1 MPPAQPPRRD
11 PVIAKLAP
19 GNSDHNSMF
28 LNGKKHLFALA
39 LSTLA
44 AITACSGGQ
53 VQPKVVRG
61 DALSSIEDPTDRA
74 AVEQLQSADGSY
86 ANKQTASAFPVAGD
100 CITGSTSVR
109 VTIVATGAK
118 TTIPCDPE
126 TRKFSGS
133 ADLSSQSDGAIPLK
147 IEYLSDKLAPVF
159 QTSITVN
166 KLTSDLPAFSVPA
179 LSESAGIA
187 SFPAVDGAASY
198 QVTITP
204 ASGNGTPVI
213 STTVATNS
221 VDISSLQTGVAYSV
235 SISAIDAAGNVFPA
249 TNSGSATWTR
259 SAPDTTAPTLTF
271 NSVSGGN
278 PASTLRP
285 VILGTASE
293 TSNVTLYFDS
303 LCASAKSAATANTAF
318 ASPGITVN
326 ADVASNDTTTIYAK
340 AIDTAGNE
348 SPCTSL
354 VTYTHSA
361 GAITAGSFSASTNVT
376 DTTFTLN
383 WTAATDNVATGS
395 PLEYLVCSGA
405 SIAAIDTVAECE
417 AATTEMS
424 YTAATTTLALTS
436 KIAST
441 TYYYNVVVKNSL
453 GDKVAYAGRTQATYA
468 PPFISTWK
476 TDNPGTSS
484 STQITLPLESTGTY
498 DFLVDWGDSTTSAI
512 TNANWSSARTKTYA
526 SAGTYTVKIYGT
538 IQGWRFNSSGDPRKF
553 TGISSWGP
561 LRLGNSGGYFYGARN
576 LVITALDTLD
586 LTGTTNMSNAF
597 ADCSS
602 LTTVPGMNNWN
613 TAAVTNMSGMFSRI
627 FATNSSF
634 NQDIGNWDTSAVTNM
649 SYMFSGASAFNQHIG
664 NWNTGAVRNMFSM
677 FWRASAFNQDI
688 GNWNTAAVQN
698 MERLFSEASA
708 FNQDIGNWNT
718 SAVTNMTQMFE
729 QASSFNKFIGN
740 WNTAAVTNMGSM
752 FVSASAFNQ
761 DLGNWNTASVTN
773 MTRMFYYANNFNQNI
788 GNWNTAA
795 VTDMSFMFGNASAFN
810 QNIGNWNT
818 AAVTDMSA
826 MFWGATN
833 FNQNLGNWNVAAVTT
848 MASMFTSSGLTQ
860 QNYDRILIGWSA
872 QNVKTAVTLHA
883 GTAKYS
889 AVAERAVLTG
899 TKSWTITDG
908 GAVTVP
914 DPTGLSATTASTQV
928 TLNWTSGGGTT
939 NDYLIAW
946 QAGAT
951 APATCWAGTTTTSA
965 TISATITGLTND
977 TPHSFRVCARSAGAA
992 QTSRGIT
999 VTATIDTTPPSVT
1012 STTITIPVVSVTP
1025 TGMTLQWTKAS
1036 DTVTAPTSLQYE
1048 VRRSTADNISTVTDA
1063 EANGTVIQA
1072 YTADIDTFA
1081 ATGLAPSTTYYFNV
1095 IVRDAAGN
1103 KRAYTTASQSTG
1115 SSTTAAFRSLALA
1128 AIVSDG
1134 YLNAS
1139 ERATSTT
1146 LTGALDADY
1155 DTVDYAIADSS
1166 TACSAA
1172 TGYSSSP
1179 PAANATGFGAEGD
1192 YKICARLGPGSVYGA
1207 SPTFKLD
1214 VTAPTF
1220 TGVQVV
1226 LPRSTGTSAFLFWDA
1241 PTDNYTKSSDIAFD
1255 ICVATQSSGSCQSS
1269 FSVTQSVNGGT
1280 FDTEITSLTA
1290 GVNYQVLIRARDQAG
1305 NRDTNTRTMTTAGLT
1320 GVTQIATMGRHN
1332 CAVLT
1337 DQTVKCWGYNL
1348 YGQLGDGTATTR
1360 PTPTTVT
1367 GLTSVSSIAA
1377 GSGHTCAVLTDQ
1389 TVKCW
1394 GYNNSGQLG
1403 DGTILQR
1410 STPTTVAGLANVSS
1424 IATGDSH
1431 TCAVLTD
1438 QTVKCWGGNNYG
1450 QIGDGTTSNRS
1461 TPTTVTGLAT
1471 VSSIAA
1477 GSYHTCAV
1485 LTDNTVK
1492 CWGWNGF
1499 GQLGDGTKTNRSIPT
1514 TVTGLATVSSIATGS
1529 YHTCAVLTDQTVK
1542 CWGYNSSGQ
1551 LGDGTATD
1559 QSTPTTATG
1568 LATVSSITTGE
1579 YHTCAV
1585 LTDQTVKC
1593 WGSNANRQLGDG
1605 TATGRSTPTT
1615 VTGLATVSSIA
1626 TGGFHTCALLTDQT
1640 IKCWGD
1646 NGYGQLG
1653 DGTKTNRSTPTTV
1666 TGLAT
1671 VSSIATGSIH
1681 TCAMLTDQTVKCWGR
1696 NDYGQIGDGTTTDRS
1711 TPTTVTG
1718 LTSVSAIATG
1728 WTHTCAVLTD
1738 QTVKCWGS
1746 NANRQLGDGTATGRS
1761 TPTTVTGL
1769 ATVSSIATGGY
1780 HTCALLTD
1788 QTAKCWGYNY
1798 YGQLGDGTTTNR
1810 STPTTVTGLATV
1822 SSIATGNYYTC
1833 ALLTDQ
1839 TVKCWGY
1846 NSSGQLGD
1854 GTTTDRST
1862 PTSVTG
1868 LATVS
1873 SITTGGYHTCAV
1885 LMDQTVKC
1893 WGFNSS
1899 GQLGDGTTTNR
1910 YTPTTVTGLATVS
1923 SIATGGSH
1931 TCALLTDQTVRC
1943 WGDNNS
1949 SQLGHSQELSS
1960 LAKRTVASVE

>member
-1 MPPAQPPRRD
+1 
-11 PVIAKLAP
+11 
-19 GNSDHNSMF
+19 MF
-28 LNGKKHLFALA
+28 LNGKKRRFALA
-39 LSTLA
+39 LSALA
-44 AITACSGGQ
+44 ALAPVTACTGGQ

-61 DALSSIEDPTDRA
+61 DALSSIEDPTDRT
-74 AVEQLQSADGSY
+74 AVEQLQSADGTY
-86 ANKQTASAFPVAGD
+86 ANKQTAAAFPVAGD

-118 TTIPCDPE
+118 TTIPCDPD
-126 TRKFSGS
+126 TRKFSG
-133 ADLSSQSDGAIPLK
+133 ATDLSSQSDGAIPLK

-159 QTSITVN
+159 QTSLTVN

-179 LSESAGIA
+179 LSESAGTA

-221 VDISSLQTGVAYSV
+221 VDISSLQTVVAYNV

-293 TSNVTLYFDS
+293 PSTVTLYFDS
-303 LCASAKSAATANTAF
+303 SCASAKSAATANTAF

-326 ADVASNDTTTIYAK
+326 SDVASNSTTTIYAK
-340 AIDTAGNE
+340 AVDTAGNA
-348 SPCTSL
+348 STCTNL
-354 VTYTHSA
+354 VTYTHTA
-361 GAITAGSFSASTNVT
+361 GPITAGSFSASTNLT

-383 WTAATDNVATGS
+383 WSAATDNLTTGS

-417 AATTEMS
+417 AATPEMT

-436 KIAST
+436 KTAST

-453 GDKVAYAGRTQATYA
+453 GDKVAYAGRTQTTYA

-476 TDNPGTSS
+476 TDNSGTSS

-526 SAGTYTVKIYGT
+526 SAGTYTVRIYGT
-538 IQGWRFNSSGDPRKF
+538 VQGWRFNSTGDRQKI

-561 LRLGNSGGYFYGARN
+561 LRLGNSGGYFRGASN
-576 LVITALDTLD
+576 LVITATDSLN
-586 LTGTTNMSNAF
+586 LTGTTNMSYAF
-597 ADCSS
+597 AACSS

-613 TAAVTNMSGMFSRI
+613 TAAVTNMS
-627 FATNSSF
+627 
-634 NQDIGNWDTSAVTNM
+634 
-649 SYMFSGASAFNQHIG
+649 
-664 NWNTGAVRNMFSM
+664 SM
-677 FWRASAFNQDI
+677 FEGATAFNQDI
-688 GNWNTAAVQN
+688 GNWNTAAVTN
-698 MERLFSEASA
+698 MSGMFGGASA
-708 FNQDIGNWNT
+708 FNQNIGNWNT
-718 SAVTNMTQMFE
+718 AAVTNMSYMFYNTSAFN
-729 QASSFNKFIGN
+729 QNIGNWNTAAVTNMSGMFDSATAFNQNIGNWNTASVTNMSGMFWGATNFNQNIGN
-740 WNTAAVTNMGSM
+740 WNTAAVTNMGNM
-752 FVSASAFNQ
+752 FYSAAAFNQNIGNWNTSAVTNMSYMFYSASAFNQ
-761 DLGNWNTASVTN
+761 NIGNWNTAAVTN
-773 MTRMFYYANNFNQNI
+773 MSGMFFFATAFNQNIGNWNTAAVTSMGSMFRSTTNFNQNIGNWNTAAVTDIGSMFQSATAFNQDISNWNTAAVTTTNSMFSFATNFNQNI

-795 VTDMSFMFGNASAFN
+795 VTDMSY
-810 QNIGNWNT
+810 
-818 AAVTDMSA
+818 

-833 FNQNLGNWNVAAVTT
+833 FNQNIGNWNVAAVTQ
-848 MASMFTSSGLTQ
+848 MVNMFISSGLTQ
-860 QNYDRILIGWSA
+860 SNYDRILIGWSA
-872 QNVKTAVTLHA
+872 QNVKTSVTFH
-883 GTAKYS
+883 GGSAKYS

-914 DPTGLSATTASTQV
+914 DPAGLAATTASTQV

-946 QAGAT
+946 QAGTT
-951 APATCWAGTTTTSA
+951 APATCWDGTTTTSA
-965 TISATITGLTND
+965 TTSATITGLTND
-977 TPHSFRVCARSAGAA
+977 TPYSFRVCARSAGAA

-1012 STTITIPVVSVTP
+1012 STAITIPLVSVTA

-1036 DTVTAPTSLQYE
+1036 DTVTAPSALQYE

-1081 ATGLAPSTTYYFNV
+1081 ATGLDPSTTYYFNV

-1220 TGVQVV
+1220 MGVQAV
-1226 LPRSTGTSAFLFWDA
+1226 LPRSTGTSAFLFWNA
-1241 PTDNYTKSSDIAFD
+1241 PTDNFTKSSDIAFD

-1320 GVTQIATMGRHN
+1320 GVTQIAT
-1332 CAVLT
+1332 
-1337 DQTVKCWGYNL
+1337 GY
-1348 YGQLGDGTATTR
+1348 Q
-1360 PTPTTVT
+1360 
-1367 GLTSVSSIAA
+1367 
-1377 GSGHTCAVLTDQ
+1377 H
-1389 TVKCW
+1389 
-1394 GYNNSGQLG
+1394 
-1403 DGTILQR
+1403 
-1410 STPTTVAGLANVSS
+1410 
-1424 IATGDSH
+1424 
-1431 TCAVLTD
+1431 
-1438 QTVKCWGGNNYG
+1438 
-1450 QIGDGTTSNRS
+1450 
-1461 TPTTVTGLAT
+1461 
-1471 VSSIAA
+1471 
-1477 GSYHTCAV
+1477 
-1485 LTDNTVK
+1485 
-1492 CWGWNGF
+1492 
-1499 GQLGDGTKTNRSIPT
+1499 
-1514 TVTGLATVSSIATGS
+1514 
-1529 YHTCAVLTDQTVK
+1529 
-1542 CWGYNSSGQ
+1542 
-1551 LGDGTATD
+1551 
-1559 QSTPTTATG
+1559 
-1568 LATVSSITTGE
+1568 
-1579 YHTCAV
+1579 
-1585 LTDQTVKC
+1585 
-1593 WGSNANRQLGDG
+1593 
-1605 TATGRSTPTT
+1605 
-1615 VTGLATVSSIA
+1615 
-1626 TGGFHTCALLTDQT
+1626 
-1640 IKCWGD
+1640 
-1646 NGYGQLG
+1646 
-1653 DGTKTNRSTPTTV
+1653 
-1666 TGLAT
+1666 
-1671 VSSIATGSIH
+1671 
-1681 TCAMLTDQTVKCWGR
+1681 
-1696 NDYGQIGDGTTTDRS
+1696 
-1711 TPTTVTG
+1711 
-1718 LTSVSAIATG
+1718 
-1728 WTHTCAVLTD
+1728 
-1738 QTVKCWGS
+1738 
-1746 NANRQLGDGTATGRS
+1746 
-1761 TPTTVTGL
+1761 
-1769 ATVSSIATGGY
+1769 
-1780 HTCALLTD
+1780 
-1788 QTAKCWGYNY
+1788 
-1798 YGQLGDGTTTNR
+1798 
-1810 STPTTVTGLATV
+1810 
-1822 SSIATGNYYTC
+1822 TC

-1846 NSSGQLGD
+1846 NSSGQIGD
-1854 GTTTDRST
+1854 GTTTNRST
-1862 PTSVTG
+1862 PTTVTG
-1868 LATVS
+1868 LANVS
-1873 SITTGGYHTCAV
+1873 SIAAGESHTCAV
-1885 LMDQTVKC
+1885 LTDQTVKC
-1893 WGFNSS
+1893 WGGNAYGQLGDGTQTDRRTPTTVTGLTSVSSIATGYQHTCALLTDQTVKCWGYNSSGQIGDGTISNRSTPTTVTGLTSVSAIATEYYHTCAVLTDQTVKCWGDNSS
-1899 GQLGDGTTTNR
+1899 GQLGDGTTSNR
-1910 YTPTTVTGLATVS
+1910 PPTTVTGLTSVS

-1931 TCALLTDQTVRC
+1931 TCAVLTDQTVKC
-1943 WGDNNS
+1943 WG
-1949 SQLGHSQELSS
+1949 
-1960 LAKRTVASVE
+1960 